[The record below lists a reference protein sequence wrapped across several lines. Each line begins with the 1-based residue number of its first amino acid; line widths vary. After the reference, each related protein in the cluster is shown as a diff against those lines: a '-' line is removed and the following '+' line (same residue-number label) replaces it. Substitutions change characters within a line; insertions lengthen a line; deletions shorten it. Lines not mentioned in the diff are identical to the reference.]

1 LVCFFSHS
9 NREFFDHDKLECERM
24 VLVEHNKYDF
34 VVEELEFF
42 REDSSRRSNSPR
54 GAARRGAR
62 QGKARQATPFAGLSF
77 SLPLTADFRRALSY
91 LYFHLLSAF
100 LGVLHAPAC
109 TTYLPSRLREASTR
123 CCFLG
128 SPSTAFHVARMGE
141 RTRSN
146 PDAAPGTAQTHY
158 GFIVRH

>member
-1 LVCFFSHS
+1 VICFIIFKH
-9 NREFFDHDKLECERM
+9 EFCNCDRIECERNDTSW
-24 VLVEHNKYDF
+24 LQISFRSNKIWESYK
-34 VVEELEFF
+34 FF
-42 REDSSRRSNSPR
+42 YKDSSLVARIHRGDHPFCQSP
-54 GAARRGAR
+54 
-62 QGKARQATPFAGLSF
+62 FF
-77 SLPLTADFRRALSY
+77 SLVPDFRRALSY

-100 LGVLHAPAC
+100 LGVLHAPVC

-146 PDAAPGTAQTHY
+146 PDAAPETAQTHY

>member
-1 LVCFFSHS
+1 MALLDHKYHFVLT
-9 NREFFDHDKLECERM
+9 EFENLISSFTRIHLSS
-24 VLVEHNKYDF
+24 
-34 VVEELEFF
+34 LEFT
-42 REDSSRRSNSPR
+42 
-54 GAARRGAR
+54 AAT
-62 QGKARQATPFAGLSF
+62 TPFVSLPFSF
-77 SLPLTADFRRALSY
+77 SLVPDFRRALSY

-100 LGVLHAPAC
+100 LGVLHAPVC

-146 PDAAPGTAQTHY
+146 PDAAPGTTQTHY

>member
-1 LVCFFSHS
+1 MVCFIILK
-9 NREFFDHDKLECERM
+9 RDFFYHDRLECERM
-24 VLVEHNKYDF
+24 ALLDHKYHFVLTEFENLVSSFARIHLSP
-34 VVEELEFF
+34 LEF
-42 REDSSRRSNSPR
+42 S
-54 GAARRGAR
+54 AA
-62 QGKARQATPFAGLSF
+62 ATPFAGLPF
-77 SLPLTADFRRALSY
+77 SLPLAPDFRRALSY